1 MNRFGIVRTESWS
14 RWLLLSPSSLRS
26 QRAYSTRPARIFA
39 ALLLLPAFILLAED
53 GKATAQTM
61 NADIRA
67 DQQPAQQVLLLDDVI
82 REALDKNPEAKS
94 ALHTF
99 KALQRRVPQ
108 VRSLPD
114 PMLSVGWAGNITPF
128 SVQQG
133 DPSSYRGITV
143 SEQFPYPGK
152 LKLRGEMASQEAEAA
167 QADYEAVRRRVAAEV
182 KAAYY
187 DYFYFDKAI
196 QTTKRNKELLEKLS
210 KISEARYRVG
220 KAMQQDVLRSQV
232 EISLLLQKL
241 TVLEQQRA
249 TAQARINA
257 FLVRPPESPLPP
269 AANVEPATIQY
280 SLDELYALSAAN
292 DTTVLRNNKMVE
304 KGRLGIALAEKEY
317 RPDIGVSYMYQQRP
331 GLPDMNGFNFTVN
344 VPVFYKSKQRQ
355 GVAEASEDLLSAE
368 KMRDNRLNEVRFE
381 LKQEYLAAKASQ
393 QLLTLYTKAVVPQ
406 SSLAL
411 ESSMSSYQVGT
422 VDFLSLLANFTT
434 LWSYETD
441 YYRQLADYETAI
453 ARMETLT
460 GTDISGPPITTS
472 PAPKPSPAKED
483 M

>member
-1 MNRFGIVRTESWS
+1 MNRFGRVRTEFGS
-14 RWLLLSPSSLRS
+14 RGYLFRPCNL
-26 QRAYSTRPARIFA
+26 QRQRVYSAMLAKIFA
-39 ALLLLPAFILLAED
+39 ALLLLPAFLLLAEV
-53 GKATAQTM
+53 GKAAAQTTD
-61 NADIRA
+61 AKIQG
-67 DQQPAQQVLLLDDVI
+67 DQQPAQQVLLLDDVM
-82 REALDKNPEAKS
+82 REALEKNPEAKS

-99 KALQRRVPQ
+99 NALQRRVPQ
-108 VRSLPD
+108 VKTLPD

-128 SVQQG
+128 SVQHG
-133 DPSSYRGITV
+133 DPSSYRAVTV

-187 DYFYFDKAI
+187 DYFYFDRAI
-196 QTTKRNKELLEKLS
+196 QTTNRNKQLLEKLS

-241 TVLEQQRA
+241 TVLEQQKA
-249 TAQARINA
+249 TAQARINV
-257 FLVRPPESPLPP
+257 FLIRSAESPLPP
-269 AANVEPATIQY
+269 AANVEPATILY
-280 SLDELYALSAAN
+280 SLDELYSFAGQN

-304 KGRLGIALAEKEY
+304 KGRLGIALARKEY
-317 RPDIGVSYMYQQRP
+317 RPDAGVSYMYQQRP
-331 GLPDMNGFNFTVN
+331 ALPDMNGVTFSVN
-344 VPVFYKSKQRQ
+344 VPVFFKSKQRQ
-355 GVAEASEDLLSAE
+355 GVAEASETLLSAE
-368 KMRDNRLNEVRFE
+368 KIRDNRLNEVKFE
-381 LKQEYLAAKASQ
+381 LKQQYLAAKASQ
-393 QLLTLYTKAVVPQ
+393 QLLSLYTTAVVPQ

-441 YYRQLADYETAI
+441 YYRQLADYQTAL
-453 ARMETLT
+453 ARIEVLT
-460 GTDISGPPITTS
+460 GASVTGPPLPHSNDI
-472 PAPKPSPAKED
+472 APAKLGP
-483 M
+483 